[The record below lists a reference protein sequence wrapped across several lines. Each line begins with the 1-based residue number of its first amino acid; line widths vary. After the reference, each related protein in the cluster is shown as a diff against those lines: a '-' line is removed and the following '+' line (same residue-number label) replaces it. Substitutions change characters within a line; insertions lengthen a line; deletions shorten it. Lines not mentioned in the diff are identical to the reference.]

1 MKQLMVES
9 VYLLSNFEGRNEKK
23 ALEKM
28 ATLPMFT
35 EVYGVCRFSLQYLWK
50 GAVRIT
56 EKNYTHQRERLC
68 MLWGNPVIFTDC
80 GKNPIPNYHR
90 CSSQS
95 VNITALFHRY
105 CRKNL

>member
-56 EKNYTHQRERLC
+56 EKNLYSSKGKIVYVVGKPCNIYRLRKKSYT
-68 MLWGNPVIFTDC
+68 
-80 GKNPIPNYHR
+80 
-90 CSSQS
+90 
-95 VNITALFHRY
+95 
-105 CRKNL
+105 

>member
-56 EKNYTHQRERLC
+56 EKTYTHQRERLC

-80 GKNPIPNYHR
+80 GENPM
-90 CSSQS
+90 
-95 VNITALFHRY
+95 ITME
-105 CRKNL
+105 